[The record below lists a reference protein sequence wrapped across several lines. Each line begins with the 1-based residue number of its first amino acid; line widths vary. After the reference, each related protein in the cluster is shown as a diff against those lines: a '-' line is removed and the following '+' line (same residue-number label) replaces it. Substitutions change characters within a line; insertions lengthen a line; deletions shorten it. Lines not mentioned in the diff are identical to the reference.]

1 MRYDL
6 VLLDA
11 FDHEY
16 IPEHLLTREFLLE
29 VRDLLSERGV
39 LAANTFA
46 GSRLYH
52 FESATY
58 HSAFGDFYRL
68 KSSNRVILVR
78 LGGLPDRAEL
88 ARNAGALED
97 RLAPFGVG
105 KEWLLPRFEVESG
118 WPPNTRV
125 LTDQYSPSNLLNGSN

>member
-1 MRYDL
+1 M
-6 VLLDA
+6 
-11 FDHEY
+11 
-16 IPEHLLTREFLLE
+16 
-29 VRDLLSERGV
+29 

-46 GSRLYH
+46 ASRLYH

-58 HSAFGDFYRL
+58 FSAFGDFYRL

-78 LGGLPDRAEL
+78 LGGLPDRDEL
-88 ARNAGALED
+88 ARNAGVVED

-105 KEWLLPRFEVESG
+105 KEWLLPLFEVESG